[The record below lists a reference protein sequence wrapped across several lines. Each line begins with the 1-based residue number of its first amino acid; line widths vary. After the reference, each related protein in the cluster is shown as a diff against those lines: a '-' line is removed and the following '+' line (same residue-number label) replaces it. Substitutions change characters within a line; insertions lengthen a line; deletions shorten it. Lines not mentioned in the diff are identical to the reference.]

1 MPSKGS
7 GWSAEAMPVR
17 ARVISDN
24 DYCGDADGLVQLA
37 HHLLSPSVHLR
48 CVVASPMA
56 DEASIGQSASAEAS
70 AAAASTITG
79 LCGRSDVS
87 IVAGQEASSAIIV
100 EAMREDTDAPLFV
113 ACGGG
118 LTAIAEAWQQEPRI
132 ADRLTVV
139 WIGGREHADLAPA
152 PPDDPPVE
160 YNTGI
165 DFAASQVVFNK
176 SDLHV
181 WQVPRDAYRQVIA
194 SRAELLVRMR
204 PHGPLGRHLY
214 DALAGTVDMLNGM
227 GMLLGETYI
236 LGDSPL
242 VLLTALFSNFHPGP
256 SSSAYVERPRP
267 WLADN
272 GGYEEREAGPPL
284 RIFTRLD
291 TRLVLEDLYAKLELR
306 AEAI

>member
-1 MPSKGS
+1 MWRRWRQDEWFWRHRWCGEVKR
-7 GWSAEAMPVR
+7 SASHLRRAHLILWQEACCRRAIEGVGVVR
-17 ARVISDN
+17 RGDASPGAGDSDN

-70 AAAASTITG
+70 TAAASTIAG
-79 LCGRSDVS
+79 LCGRSEVS

-132 ADRLTVV
+132 ADRSTLV

-194 SRAELLVRMR
+194 TMRSPALSRAYAATRSSR
-204 PHGPLGRHLY
+204 
-214 DALAGTVDMLNGM
+214 
-227 GMLLGETYI
+227 
-236 LGDSPL
+236 SP
-242 VLLTALFSNFHPGP
+242 S
-256 SSSAYVERPRP
+256 
-267 WLADN
+267 
-272 GGYEEREAGPPL
+272 
-284 RIFTRLD
+284 
-291 TRLVLEDLYAKLELR
+291 LYAKLELR
-306 AEAI
+306 GSRRSSSARSGSI